1 MSKLVLYVFEGGELE
16 EVITN
21 ITKIKNKI
29 KEYENFTKRSSK
41 KIQRDIS
48 KT

>member
-21 ITKIKNKI
+21 LKKIKQRI
-29 KEYENFTKRSSK
+29 KEYEDNTKRNTK
-41 KIQRDIS
+41 KVERNS
-48 KT
+48 RET